1 MSAVLKAPSVGPR
14 PAMLAGTAHMPERRF
29 KLLGSEQLS
38 ALPPMTWRVHGV
50 LPEHG
55 LACVYGASASGKSF
69 LSIDLAAAIT
79 TGCDWFGYRVKPAP
93 VVYVCLEGEGGFK
106 LRVQAWERTN
116 GQTLPRALRVML
128 ETFKLT
134 DPRDVQE
141 FAEAVL
147 HVGSG
152 AVVIIDTL
160 NRAAPSAD
168 ENSSRD
174 MGEILEAA
182 KALQRAT
189 NGLVVLVHHS
199 GKDATKGLRGH
210 SSLFA
215 ALDAAI
221 EVTRDGDRREWRV
234 AKAKDG
240 KDGEGHSFHLE
251 VVALGSDGDEE
262 SSSSCVVRADNSAGS
277 ATRPRPP
284 KGGNQ
289 RVALS
294 ALHEQ
299 LKKSNSFG
307 MCGAHAQTP
316 CLELEATVEIIA
328 ARLTCVAKRKNER
341 ARHALT
347 GLINTNVVTL
357 RDGWLWLA

>member
-1 MSAVLKAPSVGPR
+1 
-14 PAMLAGTAHMPERRF
+14 
-29 KLLGSEQLS
+29 
-38 ALPPMTWRVHGV
+38 MTWRVHGV

-69 LSIDLAAAIT
+69 LSIDLAAAIA
-79 TGCDWFGYRVKPAP
+79 TGSEWFGYRVKPAP
-93 VVYVCLEGEGGFK
+93 VVYACLEGEGGFK
-106 LRVQAWERTN
+106 LRVLAWERAN
-116 GQTLPRALRVML
+116 GRPLPRDMRVML
-128 ETFKLT
+128 QTFKLA
-134 DPRDVQE
+134 DPHDVKE
-141 FAEAVL
+141 LAEAVRD
-147 HVGSG
+147 VGPST
-152 AVVIIDTL
+152 VIIIDTL

-221 EVTRDGDRREWRV
+221 EVTRDGDRREWRI

-240 KDGEGHSFHLE
+240 KDGEGHPFHLE

-262 SSSSCVVRADNSAGS
+262 SSSSCVVRAEDSAGS
-277 ATRPRPP
+277 ATRPRLP
-284 KGGNQ
+284 KGVNQ

-294 ALHEQ
+294 ALYEE
-299 LKKSNSFG
+299 LKKTGSFG
-307 MCGAHAQTP
+307 MCGAPAQAP
-316 CLELEATVEIIA
+316 CVDVEATVEIIA
-328 ARLTCVAKRKNER
+328 ARLLCDPKRKKER
-341 ARHALT
+341 ARHALN
-347 GLINTNVVTL
+347 GLVSASVVTC
-357 RDGWLWLA
+357 RDGWLWLT